1 MRSLYLRIWLTVVAA
16 LALFAAVSG
25 WLVQRHLE
33 QERERIE
40 ASVRERV
47 SAWGELMQRSLPP
60 ADAPRDEQAAA
71 VHAWLEVPVLLAA
84 LLQGPLTVASASTW
98 TGTRDVRSPSPTS
111 RSR

>member
-40 ASVRERV
+40 ASVGTITDGSHAADRWKAASCELRGQHLHDGDEGRLIAHERH
-47 SAWGELMQRSLPP
+47 QF
-60 ADAPRDEQAAA
+60 ADAQLPAQMLPGAHEHDRRQ
-71 VHAWLEVPVLLAA
+71 HS
-84 LLQGPLTVASASTW
+84 G
-98 TGTRDVRSPSPTS
+98 
-111 RSR
+111 